1 MSVTKDSSPFKLPE
15 NCIYCRKAF
24 RKEDIDLIDEINGNS
39 VHHLTCHNCGVS
51 FVFHLVMSRDGI
63 LSVGA
68 ITDAG
73 KEDLEKLKRG
83 ENITADDV
91 ISAYMETK
99 KTPSS
104 K

>member
-1 MSVTKDSSPFKLPE
+1 MSDTPKNSPFKLPE
-15 NCIYCRKAF
+15 NCLYCRKAF

-39 VHHLTCHNCGVS
+39 VHHLTCRNCGVS
-51 FVFHLVMSRDGI
+51 FIFHLVLGKEGV

-83 ENITADDV
+83 ENVTADDV